1 MINIQNTRGS
11 LKLGNTDS
19 KEKLI
24 ELMNKYQNL
33 VFSICLKMT
42 GDYFCAEDITQE
54 TFISAYEHLENL
66 DETLEKAWI
75 CRIASNKCIDYL
87 KAAERR
93 AAPTAEEEMPET
105 VSRDGPFE
113 EFFAKDIVENIREKC
128 DDLPKTYAFAAEMY
142 FVDGMTA
149 KEISEKT
156 DTPLKSVQTRIR
168 RAREMLQKK
177 VRKEDFLS

>member
-1 MINIQNTRGS
+1 M
-11 LKLGNTDS
+11 GNTDS

-24 ELMNKYQNL
+24 ELMNNYQNL

-42 GDYFCAEDITQE
+42 GDYFSAEDITQE
-54 TFISAYEHLENL
+54 TFISAYEHL
-66 DETLEKAWI
+66 DSLEELAQKAWI
-75 CRIASNKCIDYL
+75 SRIASNKCIDYL

-93 AAPTAEEEMPET
+93 AAPTAEEDMPET
-105 VSRDGPFE
+105 VARDGTVE
-113 EFFAKDIVENIREKC
+113 EFLARDVVEEVRAKCVG
-128 DDLPKTYAFAAEMY
+128 LPETYAFAAEMY

-156 DTPLKSVQTRIR
+156 DTPLKSVQTKIR
-168 RAREMLQKK
+168 RAREMLQNK